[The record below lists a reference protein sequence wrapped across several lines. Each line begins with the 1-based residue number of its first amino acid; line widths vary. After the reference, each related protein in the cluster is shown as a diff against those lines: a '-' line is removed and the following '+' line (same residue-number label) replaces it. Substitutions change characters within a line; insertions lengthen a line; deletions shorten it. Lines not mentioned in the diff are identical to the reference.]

1 MRLTG
6 MFQQLDEGA
15 QGPAV
20 EVTKLITATTSHV
33 VREPIDDRAAHGRYR
48 DLDHSPTLGTPPSTH
63 EAPPLELVEH
73 PRHVRGP
80 RDEFRPERRGRQRTR
95 LHRSKHTEGVVLLR
109 AESMT
114 REDTL
119 FEFPQTVIGPP
130 ELEIGLLLERVEQPS
145 PRRATSGNA
154 WFST

>member
-33 VREPIDDRAAHGRYR
+33 VRESIDDRAAHGRYR